1 MGIAQLQPLVDG
13 TEKLLEVVRCMPP
26 EKRRTLSVELAARL
40 DAPPRL
46 MRFLAQDEIVIAEPV
61 ILESPV
67 LTEDDFC
74 AIAKF
79 GSPAHIAKLRMR
91 PGLPP
96 KVQQLL
102 ERHNSTEALLLK
114 ALRTGDIEAFRST
127 LHDIAGGETAP
138 ALDAL
143 EMGNGQLLARLCK
156 SAGLS
161 RATYSTI
168 ILLADSARD
177 GEITASLLF
186 AYDPDESET
195 KHPEPE
201 KDETAQAA

>member
-1 MGIAQLQPLVDG
+1 M
-13 TEKLLEVVRCMPP
+13 
-26 EKRRTLSVELAARL
+26 
-40 DAPPRL
+40 
-46 MRFLAQDEIVIAEPV
+46 
-61 ILESPV
+61 
-67 LTEDDFC
+67 
-74 AIAKF
+74 
-79 GSPAHIAKLRMR
+79 
-91 PGLPP
+91 
-96 KVQQLL
+96 

-195 KHPEPE
+195 KHPEP
-201 KDETAQAA
+201 